1 MGPRRLLRLAAG
13 GRLGGNRPRP
23 IAGSNFLVRIRNAHI
38 NPQNIGPSGGICEV
52 SACLAAIQR
61 QGMAQPA
68 MAGSQNQ
75 STVCNSW
82 DRQASGGGRNG
93 MNAQAAQYQG
103 LGAVMRRGRQ
113 MFGRKQVKTTP
124 LSCDPHHAPVGA
136 VPGGGGGATPTAHA
150 ELSQVP
156 SALQICPGPCDG
168 GVQS

>member
-1 MGPRRLLRLAAG
+1 MRQSTYPRCEVRTEGNDIVTLIHAVQQIHQRKLDRRRL
-13 GRLGGNRPRP
+13 PK
-23 IAGSNFLVRIRNAHI
+23 
-38 NPQNIGPSGGICEV
+38 IG
-52 SACLAAIQR
+52 LHAIQR

-124 LSCDPHHAPVGA
+124 LSCDPHQAPVGA

-156 SALQICPGPCDG
+156 SGLQICPGPCDG